1 MVEVTGIRFKEVGKI
16 YYFDFDGL
24 SVKNGDH
31 VIVET
36 SRGIEYGTV
45 VIAKKQVTDDEIVPP
60 LKKILRIANEKDEE
74 AIRKNKEMERE
85 AFQVCQEKIRNHNL
99 EMKLIDVEYTFDH
112 NKVLFY
118 FTADGRVDFREL
130 VRDLAGVLSDFAP
143 VSIKMA
149 KEQNLSL
156 NPAKISGTC
165 GRLMC
170 CLKNEQ
176 EAYEEI
182 AKNTPGVGS
191 VVKTPDGTG
200 TVTAV
205 SPLKGIITVSLE
217 NGDERELKEFKV
229 DKVKIIKRATAKN
242 DENVD
247 MAELKKLEKD

>member
-24 SVKNGDH
+24 NVKNGDH

-74 AIRKNKEMERE
+74 TIKKNKEMERD
-85 AFQVCQEKIRNHNL
+85 AFKVCQEKIREHNL

-130 VRDLAGVLSDFAP
+130 VRDLQEFS
-143 VSIKMA
+143 KQ
-149 KEQNLSL
+149 EL
-156 NPAKISGTC
+156 NC
-165 GRLMC
+165 VRL
-170 CLKNEQ
+170 
-176 EAYEEI
+176 A
-182 AKNTPGVGS
+182 
-191 VVKTPDGTG
+191 
-200 TVTAV
+200 
-205 SPLKGIITVSLE
+205 
-217 NGDERELKEFKV
+217 
-229 DKVKIIKRATAKN
+229 
-242 DENVD
+242 
-247 MAELKKLEKD
+247 